1 MTWAKAEKN
10 CQSMG
15 GNLASIHN
23 ILEYH
28 EIQRLVMSSS
38 YEYKEAWIGGS
49 DAQEENTW
57 FWSDGKPFHYSNW
70 CSGEKCWDDFYCNAN
85 KPSIC
90 VKTV

>member
-23 ILEYH
+23 IILEYH

-57 FWSDGKPFHYSNW
+57 FWSDGKPFHYSKLVFLV
-70 CSGEKCWDDFYCNAN
+70 SPITIAEG
-85 KPSIC
+85 SI
-90 VKTV
+90 VYRSIME